1 VTRIVIVG
9 TIIALAACATHTE
22 EAPPKA
28 PVAPVVVD
36 SFCATAKKRAWSV
49 KDSPETIKEALAW
62 NRAVDRRCPPAKTA
76 KKG

>member
-1 VTRIVIVG
+1 MTRIVIIGATLV
-9 TIIALAACATHTE
+9 LAACATHTE

-28 PVAPVVVD
+28 PAAPVVVD

-49 KDSPETIKEALAW
+49 KDTPESIREALAW
-62 NRAVDRRCPPAKTA
+62 NRAIDKRCPPAAA